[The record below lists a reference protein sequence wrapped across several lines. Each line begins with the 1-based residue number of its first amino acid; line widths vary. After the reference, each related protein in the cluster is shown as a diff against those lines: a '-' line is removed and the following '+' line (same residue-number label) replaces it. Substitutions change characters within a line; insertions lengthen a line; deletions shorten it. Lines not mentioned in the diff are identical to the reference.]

1 MSGYNILKMQKKLKK
16 YLDEMRF
23 WHTLGVMYTSA
34 SLAMR
39 YGVDIEKAQVAGLLH
54 DCAKCIPN
62 DKKQNNIPVSD
73 IERKAP
79 FLLHSRLGAYIA
91 SEKYGIKD
99 PEILNAI
106 EFHTTGRAQMTML
119 EKIVFTA
126 DYIEP
131 MRNKAANLA
140 SIRQMAF
147 EDINLAVYTIL
158 KDTLTYLEKEK
169 TCLDNQTIV
178 AYNYYKKQIEGT
190 EV

>member
-1 MSGYNILKMQKKLKK
+1 
-16 YLDEMRF
+16 
-23 WHTLGVMYTSA
+23 
-34 SLAMR
+34 
-39 YGVDIEKAQVAGLLH
+39 
-54 DCAKCIPN
+54 
-62 DKKQNNIPVSD
+62 
-73 IERKAP
+73 
-79 FLLHSRLGAYIA
+79 
-91 SEKYGIKD
+91 
-99 PEILNAI
+99 
-106 EFHTTGRAQMTML
+106 MTML